1 MAGDFKFF
9 RDIIEGRANRERG
22 REREKVKM
30 LIHHI
35 ITICLVGICVLYS
48 DTHVTILPED

>member
-35 ITICLVGICVLYS
+35 ITICLAGTCVLYS